1 MCSRICPNL
10 LSDMDGA
17 RWHGALCR
25 CFCGYL
31 FGKQKKEVL
40 CREDIVP
47 WILIVLITAAGL
59 ITLAVTSWD
68 VIQAELNSV
77 YPGAAPPSSGGNGLW
92 WMMKYPISLLG
103 RINNNDPLIVENSS
117 VICFAPAGFLLALW
131 VLFKEKKKD
140 PLLILLVGL
149 DVFFC
154 LVLLRGCAN
163 VAF

>member
-17 RWHGALCR
+17 SGMGLCAAV
-25 CFCGYL
+25 FVGTYL
-31 FGKQKKEVL
+31 ENKKEVL

-103 RINNNDPLIVENSS
+103 RINNNDP
-117 VICFAPAGFLLALW
+117 
-131 VLFKEKKKD
+131 
-140 PLLILLVGL
+140 
-149 DVFFC
+149 
-154 LVLLRGCAN
+154 
-163 VAF
+163 